1 MNKSK
6 IFSYEYD
13 EYEDGTK
20 GAHTLIDDLFADP
33 DFSGLTEL
41 SIGNWGDC
49 WEESC
54 QPIIDGIISH
64 AKEFSHIRSLF
75 IGDMDF
81 EECEVSWIIQGNYG
95 GLWAALPELT
105 ELTIKGSTDLELGA
119 VSHEKL
125 ESLTIICGGL
135 PNSVIE
141 SVKNARLPGL
151 KKLILYIGSDSYGFE
166 GDCETIRSL
175 LDTMDFPNLEYLG
188 IVDSEMQDEMT
199 ETVLGCR
206 YMDQIHT
213 LDLSCGTLS
222 DKGGAL
228 LLEALPAHPNIQKL
242 DAHYHY
248 LSTGMMQRLAALPIE
263 TELSE
268 QNKPDNYRGEV
279 WMNAMLTE

>member
-1 MNKSK
+1 M
-6 IFSYEYD
+6 
-13 EYEDGTK
+13 
-20 GAHTLIDDLFADP
+20 
-33 DFSGLTEL
+33 
-41 SIGNWGDC
+41 
-49 WEESC
+49 
-54 QPIIDGIISH
+54 
-64 AKEFSHIRSLF
+64 
-75 IGDMDF
+75 
-81 EECEVSWIIQGNYG
+81 
-95 GLWAALPELT
+95 
-105 ELTIKGSTDLELGA
+105 
-119 VSHEKL
+119 
-125 ESLTIICGGL
+125 
-135 PNSVIE
+135 
-141 SVKNARLPGL
+141 KNARLPGL
-151 KKLILYIGSDSYGFE
+151 KKLILYIGSDNYGFE

-279 WMNAMLTE
+279 CMNAMLTE